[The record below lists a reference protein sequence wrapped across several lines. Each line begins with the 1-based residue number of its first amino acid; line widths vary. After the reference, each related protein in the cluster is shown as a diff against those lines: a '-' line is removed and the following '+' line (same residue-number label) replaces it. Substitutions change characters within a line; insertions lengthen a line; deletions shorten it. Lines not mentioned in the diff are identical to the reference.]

1 VIDNALNEEETASPS
16 IDNHKG
22 QCYAPSENALCM
34 TTKPVNE
41 YKFGPYHANTRDLE
55 LRKSGIRIRLQPKPF
70 QVLKVLLERAGQSVS
85 REELKTLLWAPNI
98 FVDFDHGLNTAVNK
112 IRESLSDSAEEPRYI
127 ETLANGYKFIGDIS
141 EQSERP
147 FVATAPLAASPQ
159 AASPLSTHPDPR
171 GEVTWRKRYL
181 APAVALTCLIAVVFL
196 VLHTAPKVFGTSS
209 ATIQSVA
216 VLPLKNLS
224 GDPSQEYFSDSMTDE
239 LITQLAKISSLNVP
253 SAGSVV
259 HYKNRS
265 ASASEIRR
273 DLKVDAFLEGSVL
286 RTGDKIRV
294 TAQLIDARTDRHIWA
309 EDYQGDLRDVL
320 VLQND
325 IATAIAHSVKAKV
338 APADSLMV
346 SVPRQVEPR
355 AYDAYIRGRG
365 YWVRSNT
372 ANGGVPGDVERS
384 GELFQEAIRYD
395 PNFARAYSGLADY
408 YGVKA
413 AYGAIP
419 AEDGWRKSEEAS
431 RKALALD
438 DRLAEAHCS
447 LASKMMF
454 YDWNWTGAERE
465 IQRGLELDTHYAVL
479 HNLYSHLLSYTGRF
493 DQSIVEARRA
503 EELDPLGERFAV
515 QRALRFSRRFDAFLI
530 EVDKAF
536 AQDLARI
543 HKERAAVYKAK
554 KQHVEEVHETDQ
566 ELRIEGCVPCADR
579 LATAYAQRG
588 YSGWLRERL
597 DGLNEI
603 SKDGNA
609 RPFEHAELYAAMG
622 NTDMVMHYLEL
633 GYREH
638 TVELVSLQVNP
649 AYDGMRTDPRFKD
662 LVHRIGLPEN

>member
-1 VIDNALNEEETASPS
+1 MNDNPKPS
-16 IDNHKG
+16 N
-22 QCYAPSENALCM
+22 
-34 TTKPVNE
+34 V
-41 YKFGPYHANTRDLE
+41 YKFGPFQANTVDLE

-70 QVLKVLLERAGQSVS
+70 QVLKVLLARAGQSVS
-85 REELKTLLWAPNI
+85 REELKGLLWAPDI

-112 IRESLSDSAEEPRYI
+112 IREALSDSAENPRYI
-127 ETLANGYKFIGDIS
+127 ETLANGYKFIGNIN
-141 EQSERP
+141 EQSEP
-147 FVATAPLAASPQ
+147 TFVGTAPV
-159 AASPLSTHPDPR
+159 AASPLITSSLAAHLEP
-171 GEVTWRKRYL
+171 GIEITWRKRYL
-181 APAVALTCLIAVVFL
+181 APAVGLACLIAVVFL
-196 VLHTAPKVFGTSS
+196 VFHTAPKVFGTSS
-209 ATIQSVA
+209 AAIQSVA

-253 SAGSVV
+253 SAGSLVR
-259 HYKNRS
+259 YKNTS

-273 DLKVDAFLEGSVL
+273 DLKVDAFLEGSVV
-286 RTGDKIRV
+286 RSGDKIRV
-294 TAQLIDARTDRHIWA
+294 SAQLIDARTDRHIWA

-338 APADSLMV
+338 APVDSPTV

-365 YWVRSNT
+365 YWLRSNT
-372 ANGGVPGDVERS
+372 AHEVPGDVEKS
-384 GELFQEAIRYD
+384 GELFEQAIQYD
-395 PNFARAYSGLADY
+395 PSFARAYSGLADY

-413 AYGAIP
+413 GYGAMP
-419 AEDGWRKSEEAS
+419 AEEGWRKSEEAS

-454 YDWNWTGAERE
+454 YDWNWAGAEKE

-479 HNLYSHLLSYTGRF
+479 HSLYSHLLSYTGRF

-503 EELDPLGERFAV
+503 EELDPLGERFVV
-515 QRALRFSRRFDAFLI
+515 QRALRFSRRFDLFLAD
-530 EVDKAF
+530 VDETF
-536 AQDLARI
+536 AHDPARI

-554 KQHVEEVHETDQ
+554 KQHPEEVHETDQ

-579 LATAYAQRG
+579 LARAYAQKG
-588 YSGWLRERL
+588 YPGWLQERL
-597 DGLNEI
+597 NGLNEI
-603 SKDGNA
+603 SKGGKSLS
-609 RPFEHAELYAAMG
+609 FEHAELYAAMG
-622 NTDMVMHYLEL
+622 NTDMAMHYLEQ

-638 TVELVSLQVNP
+638 TVELVRLQVNP
-649 AYDGMRTDPRFKD
+649 AYDDMRSDPRFQN
-662 LVHRIGLPEN
+662 LVHRIGLPQN

>member
-1 VIDNALNEEETASPS
+1 MKDDSKPS
-16 IDNHKG
+16 NV
-22 QCYAPSENALCM
+22 YR
-34 TTKPVNE
+34 
-41 YKFGPYHANTRDLE
+41 FGPYQANTADLE
-55 LRKSGIRIRLQPKPF
+55 LWKNGVRIRLQPKPF
-70 QVLKVLLERAGQSVS
+70 QVLKVLLERAGQSVG
-85 REELKTLLWAPNI
+85 REELKTLLWAPDI

-112 IRESLSDSAEEPRYI
+112 IREALSDSAEEPRYI

-147 FVATAPLAASPQ
+147 FVATAPDVTALVAS
-159 AASPLSTHPDPR
+159 SPLVAPANPR
-171 GEVTWRKRYL
+171 REITWRRRYL
-181 APAVALTCLIAVVFL
+181 APSVGLAFLGAVLFL
-196 VLHTAPKVFGTSS
+196 VFHIPPKVFGTSS

-259 HYKNRS
+259 RYKNMS

-273 DLKVDAFLEGSVL
+273 DLKVDAFLEGSVV
-286 RTGDKIRV
+286 RTGEKIRV
-294 TAQLIDARTDRHIWA
+294 SAQLIDARTDRHIWA

-325 IATAIAHSVKAKV
+325 IATAIAHSVEAKV
-338 APADSLMV
+338 APADSPTL
-346 SVPRQVEPR
+346 SRPHQVDPR

-365 YWVRSNT
+365 YWLRSNT
-372 ANGGVPGDVERS
+372 ANEAPGDVEKS
-384 GELFQEAIRYD
+384 GQLFQQAIQFD
-395 PNFARAYSGLADY
+395 PSFARAYSGLADY

-419 AEDGWRKSEEAS
+419 AQDGWRKSEEAS

-447 LASKMMF
+447 LASKMMY

-465 IQRGLELDTHYAVL
+465 IQRGLELDPHYAVL

-503 EELDPLGERFAV
+503 EELDPLAERSAV
-515 QRALRFSRRFDAFLI
+515 QRALRFSRRFDLFLT
-530 EVDKAF
+530 EVDKVF
-536 AQDLARI
+536 AQDPARI
-543 HKERAAVYKAK
+543 HKERARVYRATKRRA
-554 KQHVEEVHETDQ
+554 EEVRETDQ
-566 ELRIEGCVPCADR
+566 ELRIEGCAPCADR
-579 LATAYAQRG
+579 LARAYAREG
-588 YSGWLRERL
+588 YTGWLQERL
-597 DGLNEI
+597 KGINEI
-603 SKDGNA
+603 SKDGNSMS
-609 RPFEHAELYAAMG
+609 FEHAELFAALG
-622 NTDMVMHYLEL
+622 NTDMAMHYLEQ

-638 TVELVSLQVNP
+638 TVELVRLQVNP
-649 AYDGMRTDPRFKD
+649 AYDDMRADSRFQD
-662 LVHRIGLPEN
+662 LVHRIGLPQD

>member
-1 VIDNALNEEETASPS
+1 VIDNALNEEETKGSS
-16 IDNHKG
+16 IDNHEG
-22 QCYAPSENALCM
+22 QCYSPSENALCM
-34 TTKPVNE
+34 TTKPVTE
-41 YKFGPYHANTRDLE
+41 YKFGPYRANTGDLE

-85 REELKTLLWAPNI
+85 REELKTLLWAPDI

-112 IRESLSDSAEEPRYI
+112 IREALSDSAEEPRYI
-127 ETLANGYKFIGDIS
+127 ETLANGYKFVGDIS

-147 FVATAPLAASPQ
+147 FVATAPVVTAPVAS
-159 AASPLSTHPDPR
+159 SPLVAPANPR
-171 GEVTWRKRYL
+171 REITWRRRYL
-181 APAVALTCLIAVVFL
+181 APGVGLACLVAVLFL
-196 VLHTAPKVFGTSS
+196 VFHIPPKVFGTSS

-253 SAGSVV
+253 SAASVV
-259 HYKNRS
+259 RYKNTS
-265 ASASEIRR
+265 ASASEISR
-273 DLKVDAFLEGSVL
+273 DLKVDAFVEGSVV

-325 IATAIAHSVKAKV
+325 IATAIAHSVKVKV
-338 APADSLMV
+338 APADSPTV
-346 SVPRQVEPR
+346 SVPRQVDAR

-365 YWVRSNT
+365 YWLRSNT
-372 ANGGVPGDVERS
+372 ANEVPGDVEKS
-384 GELFQEAIRYD
+384 GELFQQAIQYD
-395 PNFARAYSGLADY
+395 PSFARAYSGLADY

-419 AEDGWRKSEEAS
+419 AKDGWRKSEEAS

-465 IQRGLELDTHYAVL
+465 IQRGLELDTQYAVL

-515 QRALRFSRRFDAFLI
+515 QRALRFSRRFDLFLI
-530 EVDKAF
+530 EVDKTF
-536 AQDLARI
+536 AQDPARI
-543 HKERAAVYKAK
+543 HKERAAVYKAR
-554 KQHVEEVHETDQ
+554 KQHAEEVHERDQ

-579 LATAYAQRG
+579 LARAYARTG
-588 YSGWLRERL
+588 YTGWLRERL
-597 DGLNEI
+597 NGLNEI
-603 SKDGNA
+603 SKDGNSLS
-609 RPFEHAELYAAMG
+609 FEHAELYAALG
-622 NTDMVMHYLEL
+622 NTDMAMHYLEQ

-638 TVELVSLQVNP
+638 TVELVRLQVNP
-649 AYDGMRTDPRFKD
+649 AYDDMRTDSRFQD
-662 LVHRIGLPEN
+662 LVHRVGLPQN

>member
-1 VIDNALNEEETASPS
+1 MRVHLLIITKRSATLLRKT
-16 IDNHKG
+16 H
-22 QCYAPSENALCM
+22 LCM

-41 YKFGPYHANTRDLE
+41 YKFGPYHANTGDLE
-55 LRKSGIRIRLQPKPF
+55 LRKGGIRIRLQPKPF

-85 REELKTLLWAPNI
+85 REELKTLLWAPDI

-112 IRESLSDSAEEPRYI
+112 IREALSDSAEEPRYI
-127 ETLANGYKFIGDIS
+127 ETLANGYKFIADIS

-147 FVATAPLAASPQ
+147 FVATAPDVTALVAS
-159 AASPLSTHPDPR
+159 SPLVAPANPR
-171 GEVTWRKRYL
+171 REITWRRRYL
-181 APAVALTCLIAVVFL
+181 APGVALAFL
-196 VLHTAPKVFGTSS
+196 VAVLFLVFHIPLKVFGTSS

-239 LITQLAKISSLNVP
+239 LITQLAKISSLNVT
-253 SAGSVV
+253 SAASVV
-259 HYKNRS
+259 RYKNTL
-265 ASASEIRR
+265 ASASEISR
-273 DLKVDAFLEGSVL
+273 DLKVDAFVQGSVV
-286 RTGDKIRV
+286 RTGERIRV

-320 VLQND
+320 VLQNE
-325 IATAIAHSVKAKV
+325 IATAIARSVKVKV
-338 APADSLMV
+338 APVDSSTV
-346 SVPRQVEPR
+346 SVPRQVDPR

-365 YWVRSNT
+365 YWLRSNT
-372 ANGGVPGDVERS
+372 ANEVPGDVEKS
-384 GELFQEAIRYD
+384 GELFQEAIQYD
-395 PNFARAYSGLADY
+395 PTFARAYSGLADY

-447 LASKMMF
+447 MASKMMY
-454 YDWNWTGAERE
+454 YDWNWAGAERE

-515 QRALRFSRRFDAFLI
+515 QRALRFSRRFDLFLI
-530 EVDKAF
+530 EVDKTF
-536 AQDLARI
+536 AQDPARI

-554 KQHVEEVHETDQ
+554 KQHAEEVHETDQ

-579 LATAYAQRG
+579 LARAYARTG
-588 YSGWLRERL
+588 YTGWLQERL
-597 DGLNEI
+597 NGLNEI
-603 SKDGNA
+603 SKDGNSL
-609 RPFEHAELYAAMG
+609 PFEHAELYAALG
-622 NTDMVMHYLEL
+622 NTDMAMHYLEQ
-633 GYREH
+633 GYRQH
-638 TVELVSLQVNP
+638 TVELVKLQVNP
-649 AYDGMRTDPRFKD
+649 AYDDMRTDPRFKD
-662 LVHRIGLPEN
+662 LVHRIGLPEK

>member
-1 VIDNALNEEETASPS
+1 MKDDSKPS
-16 IDNHKG
+16 NV
-22 QCYAPSENALCM
+22 YR
-34 TTKPVNE
+34 
-41 YKFGPYHANTRDLE
+41 FGHYQANTADLE

-85 REELKTLLWAPNI
+85 REELKTLLWAPDI

-112 IRESLSDSAEEPRYI
+112 IREALSDSAEEPRYI
-127 ETLANGYKFIGDIS
+127 ETLANGYKFIADIS
-141 EQSERP
+141 EQPEEP
-147 FVATAPLAASPQ
+147 FVATAPIAAPPVATSPFAASPLAASPL
-159 AASPLSTHPDPR
+159 ATHPDSR

-181 APAVALTCLIAVVFL
+181 APAVGIACLIAVVFL
-196 VLHTAPKVFGTSS
+196 VFHTAPKVFGTSS

-259 HYKNRS
+259 RYKNTS

-273 DLKVDAFLEGSVL
+273 DLKVDAFLEGSVV
-286 RTGDKIRV
+286 RTGEKIRV
-294 TAQLIDARTDRHIWA
+294 SAQLIDARTDRHIWA

-338 APADSLMV
+338 APADSPTV
-346 SVPRQVEPR
+346 SAPHQVDPR

-365 YWVRSNT
+365 YWLRSNT
-372 ANGGVPGDVERS
+372 ANEAPGDVEKS
-384 GELFQEAIRYD
+384 GQLFRQAIQFD
-395 PNFARAYSGLADY
+395 SSFARAYSGLADY

-413 AYGAIP
+413 GQGLIP
-419 AEDGWRKSEEAS
+419 AEEGWRKSEEAS

-515 QRALRFSRRFDAFLI
+515 QRALRFSRRYDLFLT
-530 EVDKAF
+530 EVDKVF
-536 AQDLARI
+536 AQDPARI
-543 HKERAAVYKAK
+543 HKERARVYQATKRRA
-554 KQHVEEVHETDQ
+554 EEVRETDQ
-566 ELRIEGCVPCADR
+566 KLRIEGCVPCADR
-579 LATAYAQRG
+579 LAKAYARKG
-588 YSGWLRERL
+588 YAGWLRERL
-597 DGLNEI
+597 DALNEV
-603 SKDGNA
+603 SKDGK
-609 RPFEHAELYAAMG
+609 PMSFEHAELYVALG
-622 NTDMVMHYLEL
+622 NTDEAMHYLEE

-638 TVELVSLQVNP
+638 TIELVRLQVNP
-649 AYDGMRTDPRFKD
+649 AYDDMRTDPRFQD
-662 LVHRIGLPEN
+662 LVHRIGLPQN